1 MKILENEFIGKGEVK
16 GFKFKQVQK
25 SNTAYIYEV
34 NSGCNIY
41 YEVFRRVVNTKRQK
55 EVYPLAKHFS
65 IWAWTV
71 MNYEDAKKKFN
82 QLNTINDEKR

>member
-1 MKILENEFIGKGEVK
+1 MKLLENEFIGKGEVK

-41 YEVFRRVVNTKRQK
+41 YEVFSRVVNNKYQK
-55 EVYPLAKHFS
+55 EVYPMAKHFS
-65 IWAWTV
+65 IWAWAH
-71 MNYEDAKKKFN
+71 MNYEDAKRKFN
-82 QLNTINDEKR
+82 QLNTVNDEKR

>member
-1 MKILENEFIGKGEVK
+1 MKLLENEFIGKGEVK
-16 GFKFKQVQK
+16 GFKFKQVHK

-34 NSGCNIY
+34 NSGCSIY
-41 YEVFRRVVNTKRQK
+41 YEVFRRVVNKKYEK

-71 MNYEDAKKKFN
+71 MNYEDAKRKFN
-82 QLNTINDEKR
+82 QLNNVNNEKR

>member
-1 MKILENEFIGKGEVK
+1 MKLLEKEFSGKGEVK

-25 SNTAYIYEV
+25 SNAVYIYEV

-41 YEVFRRVVNTKRQK
+41 YEVFRRVANTKRQK

-65 IWAWTV
+65 IWAWTY
-71 MNYEDAKKKFN
+71 MSYESAKSKFN
-82 QLNTINDEKR
+82 QLNTVNDGLN

>member
-1 MKILENEFIGKGEVK
+1 MKLLENEFIGKGEVK
-16 GFKFKQVQK
+16 GFKFKQVHK

-34 NSGCNIY
+34 NSGCSIY

-65 IWAWTV
+65 IWAWTQ
-71 MNYEDAKKKFN
+71 MNYESAKRKFN
-82 QLNTINDEKR
+82 QLNTVNDVLN